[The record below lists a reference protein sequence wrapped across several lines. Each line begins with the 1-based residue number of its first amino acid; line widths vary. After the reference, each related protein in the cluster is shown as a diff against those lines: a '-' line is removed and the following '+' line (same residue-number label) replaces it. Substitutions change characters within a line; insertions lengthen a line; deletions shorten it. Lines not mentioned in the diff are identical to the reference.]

1 MKLGLLLLNV
11 LVVILLS
18 GCGGG
23 SSSSS
28 EKPPLEEKTGI
39 FVDDLVIGMKY
50 ITAQSSGYTNEK
62 GEFPYN
68 GGVVEFYIGNI
79 KIGEITSLP
88 SDGYLFIQDIIG
100 VDRTNIED
108 ERVLKIAKLL
118 QSLDSNKDTDEIEL
132 LQGDLEKFNATK
144 KDIQDID
151 VDTILM
157 QQGFTPI
164 SKIDAK
170 RHLNNMLKYYEVIES
185 EDVLVLKDS
194 SITNLETDVSLN
206 PEISLFFSSD
216 VRKNLINKNNILL
229 KDSSDTLIDYEMKH
243 EFDKVIIKP
252 INSLHYSMEY
262 KIIIKRVVEDY
273 GRNSLENEGDNLDKI
288 ITFITETEPDTIAP
302 EITLNGSENVFI
314 YLGDEYLEVGAVATD
329 NIDTNLEIK
338 IVGSVDTNTIGKYFV
353 TYSVS
358 DSAGNITT
366 KVRTVEVTPIP
377 DTTAPT
383 FTTADVVSVD
393 ENQTQSFIVNA
404 IDDSIVTYKISG
416 VDASYFNI
424 DSTTGEITFKV
435 APDYETKNQ
444 YLISVTARDRS
455 QNRSSQNITIN
466 INDLD
471 EISPVFTTLNSVS
484 VDENQT
490 SALTVNATDSSTV
503 TYSISGT
510 DASYF
515 DIDSTTGEITFKIA
529 PDYETKNQ
537 YLITVTA
544 TDTLLNFS
552 TQNITININDIYEG
566 ITVTH
571 NTISYITVKSPI
583 TGKIWLD
590 RNLGATQACTK
601 SREEFSSDAEYIAD
615 QKSCFGDYYQ
625 WGRLSDGHEK
635 ETSLVSSTQATDIK
649 NAGADFISSSSS
661 YSYDWARD
669 SDQDKSLREI
679 QWAKTDGSSVCPIG
693 FRVPTSQE
701 LSDETIYYDG
711 TTDESTGAVKIVN
724 RDTAFKNFLKLPVAG
739 IRINTNGTVSNQGE
753 LGSLWSNS
761 NDSVPISQLYF
772 EENSSFNYINSFA
785 SYGFSVRCIEDENL
799 NPTANAGED
808 KVIFLGTNI
817 EFDAINSSDSDS
829 SISFYEWKEGSTVL
843 SSSQNFSKSDFS
855 LGEHTIILIITDDA
869 GAKDFAKINIKVVP
883 VSVTHNSLTYNLVIS
898 PITKRVWLD
907 RNIGATS
914 VCTKSRADFVDS
926 DEYVLDQQSCFGGLY
941 QWGRLTD
948 GHEKRTSSSTSTKA
962 TSITNAGTDFIMDVD
977 WLDGYIGGATRA
989 EQWSKTDGTSICPI
1003 GFRVPTKTELG
1014 EDTITYDG
1022 IDDYVTGAVD
1032 IKDADTAFK
1041 NFLKIP
1047 FAGTRNEYYGSIERS
1062 GLSGALWSIVTPG
1075 TWSARAIYIDVSSS
1089 GVFSDLQFGR
1099 AVSVRCILD

>member
-1 MKLGLLLLNV
+1 M
-11 LVVILLS
+11 
-18 GCGGG
+18 
-23 SSSSS
+23 
-28 EKPPLEEKTGI
+28 T
-39 FVDDLVIGMKY
+39 
-50 ITAQSSGYTNEK
+50 YT
-62 GEFPYN
+62 
-68 GGVVEFYIGNI
+68 
-79 KIGEITSLP
+79 
-88 SDGYLFIQDIIG
+88 
-100 VDRTNIED
+100 
-108 ERVLKIAKLL
+108 
-118 QSLDSNKDTDEIEL
+118 
-132 LQGDLEKFNATK
+132 
-144 KDIQDID
+144 
-151 VDTILM
+151 
-157 QQGFTPI
+157 
-164 SKIDAK
+164 
-170 RHLNNMLKYYEVIES
+170 
-185 EDVLVLKDS
+185 
-194 SITNLETDVSLN
+194 
-206 PEISLFFSSD
+206 
-216 VRKNLINKNNILL
+216 
-229 KDSSDTLIDYEMKH
+229 
-243 EFDKVIIKP
+243 
-252 INSLHYSMEY
+252 
-262 KIIIKRVVEDY
+262 
-273 GRNSLENEGDNLDKI
+273 
-288 ITFITETEPDTIAP
+288 
-302 EITLNGSENVFI
+302 
-314 YLGDEYLEVGAVATD
+314 
-329 NIDTNLEIK
+329 
-338 IVGSVDTNTIGKYFV
+338 
-353 TYSVS
+353 
-358 DSAGNITT
+358 
-366 KVRTVEVTPIP
+366 
-377 DTTAPT
+377 
-383 FTTADVVSVD
+383 
-393 ENQTQSFIVNA
+393 
-404 IDDSIVTYKISG
+404 ISG
-416 VDASYFNI
+416 TDASYFNI
-424 DSTTGEITFKV
+424 DS
-435 APDYETKNQ
+435 
-444 YLISVTARDRS
+444 S
-455 QNRSSQNITIN
+455 
-466 INDLD
+466 
-471 EISPVFTTLNSVS
+471 
-484 VDENQT
+484 
-490 SALTVNATDSSTV
+490 
-503 TYSISGT
+503 
-510 DASYF
+510 
-515 DIDSTTGEITFKIA
+515 TGEITFKIA

-537 YLITVTA
+537 YLITVIA
-544 TDTLLNFS
+544 TDTSLNFS

-711 TTDESTGAVKIVN
+711 TIDESTGAVKIVN

-761 NDSVPISQLYF
+761 NDSVPISQIYF
-772 EENSSFNYINSFA
+772 EENSSSNYSNSFT

-855 LGEHTIILIITDDA
+855 LGEHTITLIITDDA

-883 VSVTHNSLTYNLVIS
+883 ISVTHNSLTYNLVIS

-1047 FAGTRNEYYGSIERS
+1047 FAGTRNEYYGSIGRT

-1075 TWSARAIYIDVSSS
+1075 TWSARAIYIDVSAS